1 MKRKITETFIK
12 WKEKKDKMPL
22 LIHGARQVGKTHI
35 IKEFAQKFYKNSIYI
50 NFEKSPLF
58 SGFFE
63 SDISPDKLIAIFE
76 DYFKTEI
83 LKEETLIIFDEI
95 QLCERALTALK
106 YFAEDA
112 PGYHIIAAGSLLGVA
127 INREKY
133 SFPVGKVEIFT
144 LYPLDF
150 EEFLQA
156 IGQEYMVDMIKDH
169 FNSFKPLPDEVHSEL
184 QNSYKKYQA
193 IGGMPLA
200 VKSFSEN
207 NSTDTVYEI
216 QNNILNAY
224 IADMSKYASNN
235 ESVKIRGAYESI
247 PAQLAKNNK
256 KFQYKLIRKGATANL
271 FGTSIDWLEMAGIV
285 LKCSKIDHGSLPL
298 SIYKDVS
305 SFKLYMSDTG
315 LYCAKA
321 LITAGNLIAGSIS
334 DVLKGAVTENF
345 VAQAL
350 VSNGLD
356 LYYWESDH
364 QAEVD
369 FVIQSKTGV
378 IPVEVK
384 YDDNTR
390 SKSLSVFV
398 QKYRPPFSIRVSS
411 RNFGFENSIKSV
423 PHYAAFCINKNI

>member
-1 MKRKITETFIK
+1 MKRKITETFIR
-12 WKEKKDKMPL
+12 WKEKKDRMPL

-35 IKEFAQKFYKNSIYI
+35 IKEFAEKFYKNSIYI

-83 LKEETLIIFDEI
+83 VKEETLIIFDEI
-95 QLCERALTALK
+95 QLCERALSSLK

-133 SFPVGKVEIFT
+133 SFPVGKVEIHT

-156 IGQEYMVDMIKDH
+156 TGQEYLSDMVKDH
-169 FNSFKPLPDEVHSEL
+169 FNSFKPLPDAVHSEL
-184 QNSYKKYQA
+184 QNNYKKYQA
-193 IGGMPLA
+193 VGGMPLA

-207 NSTDTVYEI
+207 NSADTVHEI

-224 IADMSKYASNN
+224 IADMAKYASNN

-285 LKCSKIDHGSLPL
+285 LKCSKIDHGLLPL

-321 LITAGNLIAGSIS
+321 LITYGNLITGSIS
-334 DVLKGAVTENF
+334 DVLKGAVAENF

-390 SKSLSVFV
+390 SKSLSIFV
-398 QKYRPPFSIRVSS
+398 QKYRPSFSIRVSS
-411 RNFGFENSIKSV
+411 KNFGFENNIRSV
-423 PHYAAFCINKNI
+423 PHYAVFCINKNI